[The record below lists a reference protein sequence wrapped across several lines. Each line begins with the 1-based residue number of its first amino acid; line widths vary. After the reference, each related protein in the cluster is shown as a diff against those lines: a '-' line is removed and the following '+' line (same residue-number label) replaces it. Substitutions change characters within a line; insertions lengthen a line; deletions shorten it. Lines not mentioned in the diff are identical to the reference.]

1 MFENRVKTLLAE
13 GRTALGVALPDASDL
28 LARFSID
35 CGIDFLW
42 IDLEHRPYGPNEV
55 RNVPIMCRQKDCV
68 PLIRVPNLD
77 PGHIKQSL
85 DIGAS
90 AIMVPQVDNAEQA
103 RRAVEYAKYPPEGSR
118 GVSPLWTAMMG
129 VSWNDYLPVANQ
141 ETCVIVQIESPDG
154 IRNLD
159 EIAAVEGVDIVF
171 AGPADL
177 SASLGVIG
185 QLGHPKVEKLLE
197 EFPARIAAHGKAAGI
212 TFGSVDRCA
221 LAIEQGYRLV
231 NFGSVAQL
239 GTIGITAEL
248 ARLRKLADQ
257 QTG

>member
-1 MFENRVKTLLAE
+1 MFENPVKTTLEA
-13 GRTALGVALPDASDL
+13 GGTVLGVALPDASDM

-42 IDLEHRPYGPNEV
+42 IDLEHRPYGPYEV
-55 RNVPIMCRQKDCV
+55 RNVPILCREKGCV
-68 PLIRVPNLD
+68 PLIRVPCLD

-103 RRAVEYAKYPPEGSR
+103 RLAVQYAKYPPEGSR

-129 VSWNDYLPVANQ
+129 VAWSDYLPAANR
-141 ETCVIVQIESPDG
+141 ETCVIVQIESPAG
-154 IRNLD
+154 IENLD
-159 EIAAVEGVDIVF
+159 EIAAVDGVDVVF

-177 SASLGVIG
+177 SASLEVIG
-185 QLGHPKVEKLLE
+185 QLSHPKVEQLLE
-197 EFPARIAAHGKAAGI
+197 EFPARVARHGKAAGV
-212 TFGSVDRCA
+212 TFGSIERCA

-231 NFGSVAQL
+231 NFGSIIQL
-239 GTIGITAEL
+239 GTNGITAEL
-248 ARLRKLADQ
+248 ARLRELAGQ
-257 QTG
+257 QG